1 MKIRI
6 ATRRSP
12 LAILQTNEVI
22 ERIQLSNP
30 ECICE
35 IIEMESEGDLTEAPL
50 HTIGGKGLFV
60 SKLESA
66 LANGVADI
74 AVHSLKDVPAKI
86 DSQFSI
92 AATLPREAEGD
103 ALLLRDGLTID
114 DLSENLKIATS
125 GPRRKSQL
133 LAMNSK
139 LNIVPIRGN
148 IQTRIN
154 KMNDENLDGLIVAKA
169 ALNRLKIS
177 HPNMYLFSEDQMLPA
192 AAQGAIGIEVN
203 SIELES
209 DIGNLLKLLNDES
222 THQATEI
229 ERGVVASLEG
239 NCLSPISALCKI
251 DSQDAELK
259 VRVSNQDGTEVYNE
273 AIRFKLKN
281 KIDALQG
288 FIETL
293 ISNGAKEIIQQ

>member
-6 ATRRSP
+6 ATRLSP
-12 LAILQTNEVI
+12 LAMLQTNEVI
-22 ERIQLSNP
+22 EKIKFYDP
-30 ECICE
+30 ECIYE
-35 IIEMESEGDLTEAPL
+35 IIQMESEGDLTDAPL

-60 SKLESA
+60 SKLEAA
-66 LANGVADI
+66 LVNGVADI

-103 ALLLRDGLTID
+103 AILLKEGLTID

-209 DIGNLLKLLNDES
+209 DIENLLKLLNDES

-259 VRVSNQDGTEVYNE
+259 VRVSNQDGTKVYNE

-293 ISNGAKEIIQQ
+293 IRNGAKEIIQQ